1 MKVAEGYLHFDVGKS
16 DVFSL
21 ISIPSMQVVCFLSA
35 GVLFANSFILQ
46 SHLTLKNSI
55 IGKCMSV
62 ASMQDAPGS
71 SLESLIL
78 CSLKHVTIY
87 LLID

>member
-1 MKVAEGYLHFDVGKS
+1 MKVAEGYLHFGVGKS

-21 ISIPSMQVVCFLSA
+21 ISISLMQVFCFLSA
-35 GVLFANSFILQ
+35 GVLLANSFILQ

-87 LLID
+87 LLIY